1 MRITNSMLIRKYN
14 RNLTAS
20 MTGYSNASEKAYTGR
35 QFQKVS
41 EDTSKAVVAMQT
53 RRQLTR
59 IEGHQSN
66 ILAAKS
72 HLQVA
77 EDLMMDFHDLYK
89 EAYTNTLQGKNG
101 TYDESQHKIIA
112 NNLAGIQD
120 SMMKVLNS
128 KSDEKHVFAGA
139 ASQTKPFDV
148 DADGY
153 LVYNGSDPEDKLYLD
168 IGLGVKIDPDT
179 GKPDPSSVLEYSV
192 NGEDFLG
199 PARNEDGT
207 PNKDN
212 IFNIL
217 TDLINEFE
225 KPEGEYSSA
234 KIDELFAKLEN
245 SDGSILASIT
255 NLGSRTAYIDFNDER
270 LESSELSLKEKQNN
284 VEYVDLAAALID
296 VMSFEQAY
304 LATLQLGNKLI
315 EPSFMDYMR

>member
-14 RNLTAS
+14 KNLTAS
-20 MTGYSNASEKAYTGR
+20 MSGYSNASEKAYTGR

-59 IEGHQSN
+59 IEGYQSN
-66 ILAAKS
+66 ILAAES
-72 HLQVA
+72 HLQVS
-77 EDLMMDFHDLYK
+77 ESLMMDFHDLYK

-101 TYDESQHKIIA
+101 TYTETQHKIIA

-128 KSDEKHVFAGA
+128 KSDEKYVFAGA
-139 ASQTKPFDV
+139 ASQTMPYATDEN
-148 DADGY
+148 GY
-153 LVYNGSDPEDKLYLD
+153 LVFNGSDVEDKLYLD
-168 IGLGVKIDPDT
+168 IGLGVKIDPNT
-179 GKPDPSSVLEYSV
+179 GKPDPSSVLEYSI
-192 NGEDFLG
+192 NGEEFLG
-199 PARNEDGT
+199 NARNADGT

-217 TDLINEFE
+217 TDLINEFN
-225 KPEGEYSSA
+225 KPEADYDAE
-234 KIDELFAKLEN
+234 KVDELFAKLEE

-255 NLGSRTAYIDFNDER
+255 NLGSKTAYIEFNSVR
-270 LESSELSLKEKQNN
+270 LDSTELQLKEKQNN
-284 VEYVDLAAALID
+284 VEYVDLAEALID